1 MGDGL
6 SGGYWLEGTVVT
18 ACGDEPN
25 GPDAQSQKEP
35 SCSAIFDPPKDWNC
49 VAESTQAGLA
59 TLRAWGSHHTLQ
71 TTQSRD
77 EEPHSVTTQV
87 SWGCTLNPTSGL
99 VPIAGTQSRA
109 HALSHYPNLRAG
121 ALEQLT

>member
-1 MGDGL
+1 MAMGDGL
-6 SGGYWLEGTVVT
+6 TGGYWLDGTVVT
-18 ACGDEPN
+18 DCGDEPN

-49 VAESTQAGLA
+49 VEGSTQAAGA
-59 TLRAWGSHHTLQ
+59 HCPEGSHHTPWI
-71 TTQSRD
+71 TQSCD

-109 HALSHYPNLRAG
+109 HALSH
-121 ALEQLT
+121 